1 MFSKIVTHG
10 GGSHMD
16 ELISVCIV
24 LAMNDDIEYV
34 DRRPAKPEEIADPT
48 VWVLDQGGF
57 HDPENRNFDHHQFP
71 AGIRKCTLSLIADH
85 FDLKNDLDETVWFRV
100 LVLDDT
106 LGAIKTAGELDCSA
120 TLLKGLLNGPINE
133 FVLTRFEQA
142 KKLDSD
148 NELVKLLS
156 AIGTR
161 IVTNIRNM
169 KERLQLIREKAEFD
183 EVNGLK
189 VLFFMEDV
197 PDPKL
202 SIAAYLKE
210 TGKNTGVVV
219 VANTRESGWSL
230 SRVADHP
237 RVDFRRIKDADDVTF
252 VHVNGFVAKTRRI
265 EKPAIIRLL
274 ETAIE

>member
-1 MFSKIVTHG
+1 MFPKIITHG

-34 DRRPAKPEEIADPT
+34 ERRPAKPEEIADPT

-71 AGIRKCTLSLIADH
+71 AGTRKCTLSLIADH

-120 TLLKGLLNGPINE
+120 TLLKGLMNGPINE
-133 FVLTRFEQA
+133 FVLARFEQA
-142 KKLDSD
+142 KKLDSE

-156 AIGTR
+156 AIGTH
-161 IVTNIRNM
+161 IVTNIINM

>member
-1 MFSKIVTHG
+1 MSSRIVTHG
-10 GGSHMD
+10 GGPHMD
-16 ELISVCIV
+16 DLISVCIV
-24 LAMNDDIEYV
+24 LAMDNDIKCVE
-34 DRRPAKPEEIADPT
+34 RRPVEPEEISDPT
-48 VWVLDQGGF
+48 VWVLDQGGV

-71 AGIRKCTLSLIADH
+71 AGTRKCTLSLIADH
-85 FDLKNDLDETVWFRV
+85 FGLKNDLDEMVWFRA

-120 TLLKGLLNGPINE
+120 TLLKGLLNGPVNK
-133 FVLTRFEQA
+133 FVLARFEQA

-156 AIGTR
+156 AIGTY
-161 IVTNIRNM
+161 IVTDIRNK
-169 KERLQLIREKAEFD
+169 KERIQLIREKAEFE

-202 SIAAYLKE
+202 SINAYLKE
-210 TGKNTGVVV
+210 TGNNAGVIV

-230 SRVADHP
+230 SRVGDHP
-237 RVDFRRIKDADDVTF
+237 RVDFRRIKGANEVLF
-252 VHVNGFVAKTRRI
+252 VHANGFVAKTRRI
-265 EKPAIIRLL
+265 EKPAIVRLL
-274 ETAIE
+274 ETAIV

>member
-1 MFSKIVTHG
+1 
-10 GGSHMD
+10 MD
-16 ELISVCIV
+16 DLISVCIV
-24 LAMNDDIEYV
+24 LAMNDDIKCVE
-34 DRRPAKPEEIADPT
+34 RRPAEPEEIADPT
-48 VWVLDQGGF
+48 VWVLDQGCV

-71 AGIRKCTLSLIADH
+71 AGTRKCTLSLIADH

-106 LGAIKTAGELDCSA
+106 LGAINTAEELNCSA
-120 TLLKGLLNGPINE
+120 TLLKGRLNGPINE
-133 FVLTRFEQA
+133 FVLARFEQA

-148 NELVKLLS
+148 NELLKLLS
-156 AIGTR
+156 AIGTH

-202 SIAAYLKE
+202 SIAEYLKE

-230 SRVADHP
+230 SRVGDHP
-237 RVDFRRIKDADDVTF
+237 RVDFRRVKDADDVTF
-252 VHVNGFVAKTRRI
+252 VHVNGFVAKTGRI

-274 ETAIE
+274 ETAIV

>member
-1 MFSKIVTHG
+1 MFPKIVTHG
-10 GGSHMD
+10 GGPHMD
-16 ELISVCIV
+16 DLISVCIV
-24 LAMNDDIEYV
+24 LAMQNDIKCVE
-34 DRRPAKPEEIADPT
+34 RRNAEPEEIADPT
-48 VWVLDQGGF
+48 VWVLDQGGV

-71 AGIRKCTLSLIADH
+71 AGTRKCTLSLIADH
-85 FDLKNDLDETVWFRV
+85 FDLKNDLDEMVWFRA

-120 TLLKGLLNGPINE
+120 TLLKGLLNGPINK
-133 FVLTRFEQA
+133 FVLARFEQA
-142 KKLDSD
+142 KKLGPDD
-148 NELVKLLS
+148 ELLKLLS
-156 AIGTR
+156 AIGTH

-169 KERLQLIREKAEFD
+169 KERIPLLREKVEFD

-202 SIAAYLKE
+202 GIAAYLKE
-210 TGKNTGVVV
+210 TGKNTGVMV

-230 SRVADHP
+230 SRVGDHP
-237 RVDFRRIKDADDVTF
+237 RVDFRRIKGAEDVLF
-252 VHVNGFVAKTRRI
+252 VHANGFVAKTRRI

-274 ETAIE
+274 ETAIK

>member
-1 MFSKIVTHG
+1 MFSKIITHG

-34 DRRPAKPEEIADPT
+34 ERRPAKPEEIADPT

-71 AGIRKCTLSLIADH
+71 AGTRKCTLSLIADH

-106 LGAIKTAGELDCSA
+106 LGTIKTAGELDCSA
-120 TLLKGLLNGPINE
+120 TLLKGLMNGPINE
-133 FVLTRFEQA
+133 FVLARFEQA
-142 KKLDSD
+142 KKLDSE

-156 AIGTR
+156 AIGTH

-210 TGKNTGVVV
+210 TGKKTGVVV

-230 SRVADHP
+230 GRVGDHP
-237 RVDFRRIKDADDVTF
+237 RVDFRRIKDASDVLF
-252 VHVNGFVAKTRRI
+252 VHANGFVAKTRRI

>member
-1 MFSKIVTHG
+1 
-10 GGSHMD
+10 MD

-34 DRRPAKPEEIADPT
+34 ERRPAKPEEIADPT

-71 AGIRKCTLSLIADH
+71 AGTRKCTLSLIADH

-120 TLLKGLLNGPINE
+120 TLLKGLMNGPINE
-133 FVLTRFEQA
+133 FVLARFEQA
-142 KKLDSD
+142 KKLDSE

-156 AIGTR
+156 AIGTH

-210 TGKNTGVVV
+210 TGKKTGVVV

-230 SRVADHP
+230 GRVGDHP
-237 RVDFRRIKDADDVTF
+237 RVDFRRIKDASDVLF
-252 VHVNGFVAKTRRI
+252 VHANGFVAKTRRI

-274 ETAIE
+274 ETVIE

>member
-1 MFSKIVTHG
+1 MSSRIVTHC
-10 GGSHMD
+10 GSPHMD
-16 ELISVCIV
+16 DLISVCIV
-24 LAMNDDIEYV
+24 LAMDDDIKCVE
-34 DRRPAKPEEIADPT
+34 RRPVELEEITDPT
-48 VWVLDQGGF
+48 VWVLDQGEV

-71 AGIRKCTLSLIADH
+71 AGTRKCTLSLIADH
-85 FDLKNDLDETVWFRV
+85 FDLKNDLDETVWFQV

-106 LGAIKTAGELDCSA
+106 LGAIKAAGELGCSA
-120 TLLKGLLNGPINE
+120 TLLNGLLNGPINE

-148 NELVKLLS
+148 NELAKLLS

-169 KERLQLIREKAEFD
+169 KERLQLIRDKAEFD

-189 VLFFMEDV
+189 VLFFMEDI

-210 TGKNTGVVV
+210 TGENTGVVV

>member
-1 MFSKIVTHG
+1 MFPKIITHG

-34 DRRPAKPEEIADPT
+34 ERRPAKPEEIADPT

-71 AGIRKCTLSLIADH
+71 AGTRKCTLSLIADH

-120 TLLKGLLNGPINE
+120 TLLKGLMNGPINE
-133 FVLTRFEQA
+133 FVLARFEQA
-142 KKLDSD
+142 KKLDSE

-156 AIGTR
+156 AIGTH
-161 IVTNIRNM
+161 IVTNIINM

-210 TGKNTGVVV
+210 TGKKTGVVV

-230 SRVADHP
+230 GRVGDHP
-237 RVDFRRIKDADDVTF
+237 RVDFRRIKDASDVLF
-252 VHVNGFVAKTRRI
+252 VHANGFVAKTRRI
-265 EKPAIIRLL
+265 EKPEIIRLL

>member
-1 MFSKIVTHG
+1 MSSRIVTHG
-10 GGSHMD
+10 GGPHMD
-16 ELISVCIV
+16 DLISVCIV
-24 LAMNDDIEYV
+24 LAMDDDIKSVE
-34 DRRPAKPEEIADPT
+34 RRPVEPEEIADPT
-48 VWVLDQGGF
+48 VWVLDQGGV
-57 HDPENRNFDHHQFP
+57 HDPESRNFDHHQFP
-71 AGIRKCTLSLIADH
+71 AGTRKCTLSLIADH
-85 FDLKNDLDETVWFRV
+85 FDLKDDLDEMVWFRV

-106 LGAIKTAGELDCSA
+106 LGPIKTAGELDCSA
-120 TLLKGLLNGPINE
+120 TLLKGLLNGPVNE
-133 FVLTRFEQA
+133 FVLARFEQA

-156 AIGTR
+156 AIGTH

-169 KERLQLIREKAEFD
+169 KERIQLIREKAEFA

-210 TGKNTGVVV
+210 TGKNADVMV

-230 SRVADHP
+230 SRVGDHP
-237 RVDFRRIKDADDVTF
+237 RVDFRRIKGANEVTF
-252 VHVNGFVAKTRRI
+252 VHASGFVAKTRRI
-265 EKPAIIRLL
+265 EKPAIVRLL
-274 ETAIE
+274 ETAIV